1 MDIQMPVLDG
11 YSATRE
17 IRSKPRFAML
27 PIIAMTANATQADR
41 IRAMDAGMNDHI
53 AKPFDPENLLV
64 MLQRWTNRP
73 TVSADPS

>member
-1 MDIQMPVLDG
+1 
-11 YSATRE
+11 
-17 IRSKPRFAML
+17 
-27 PIIAMTANATQADR
+27 
-41 IRAMDAGMNDHI
+41 MDAGMNDHI